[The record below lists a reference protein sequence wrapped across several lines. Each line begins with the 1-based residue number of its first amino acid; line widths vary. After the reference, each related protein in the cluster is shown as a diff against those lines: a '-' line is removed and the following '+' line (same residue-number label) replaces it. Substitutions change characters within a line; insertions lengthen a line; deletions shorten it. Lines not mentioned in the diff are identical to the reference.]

1 MTFKFKLV
9 TRIHSFCEAL
19 LGDEHK
25 LTFYFFSARE
35 NMLEAHGL
43 DDYELL
49 EMLNYPNSI
58 RE

>member
-1 MTFKFKLV
+1 MIFKFKLV
-9 TRIHSFCEAL
+9 SRLHSLCEAL

-25 LTFYFFSARE
+25 LTFYFFFARD
-35 NMLEAHGL
+35 NTLEAYGL

-49 EMLNYPNSI
+49 EMLIYPNSI